1 MAWCLFLRGRF
12 LLYHWLDPQRRS
24 LLLLA
29 RHRRVLRHVT
39 AQIARQL
46 TLVIGIDVGVV
57 LPTGDRHV
65 RKTTV
70 NQQFALLRSAMSA

>member
-1 MAWCLFLRGRF
+1 
-12 LLYHWLDPQRRS
+12 
-24 LLLLA
+24 
-29 RHRRVLRHVT
+29 
-39 AQIARQL
+39 
-46 TLVIGIDVGVV
+46 VV